1 MNSEL
6 KIVDNY
12 LNNYIHE
19 NNKQKSNIFLKLNE
33 VEYYEENKS
42 GTLCHFPGCGDV
54 AIDSHTYPKSFLRE
68 IASGNKVYATDI
80 KHIVGNSYD
89 VGVSDLVKDTHI
101 KKSGVQPLFCKKHDT
116 DIFKAIEVKNI
127 NTNLETY
134 LCLFLYRSYIYDYQ
148 LESEVHNPSVNRKIN
163 IGRPYS
169 KKISEEDATQYLFEQ
184 ELSTKLISENASFY
198 NSDIIKN
205 KFDDIFLEKKTP
217 NYSDFCKYF
226 ELKYYDL
233 EFLPDFFASGSMFFS
248 MDPQRLENPLQS
260 IYAIIPDKS
269 LQTAYFCVLTPNE
282 SVDSMKVVI
291 ENLEKLY
298 NKYDKREFNKLI
310 EFLLL
315 DASQNIIMTE
325 TLYNN
330 LQINDTYLLLV
341 KACIAL
347 VMARLPN
354 CPYSSELLR
363 HYSYNLLK
371 SINLISNDYQ

>member
-1 MNSEL
+1 MNFEFGT
-6 KIVDNY
+6 VDKFINDFIQNKY
-12 LNNYIHE
+12 
-19 NNKQKSNIFLKLNE
+19 KQKSNIFLRLNE

-42 GTLCHFPGCGDV
+42 GTLCHFPCCGDV
-54 AIDSHTYPKSFLRE
+54 AIDSHTYPKSFLRK
-68 IASGNKVYATDI
+68 IAGGNKVFATDI

-101 KKSGVQPLFCKKHDT
+101 KKSGVQPLFCKKHDA

-163 IGRPYS
+163 IDRPYS
-169 KKISEEDATQYLFEQ
+169 KKISKEDEIRYLFEQ
-184 ELSTKLISENASFY
+184 ELSTKLISENASFH

-205 KFDDIFLEKKTP
+205 KFDAIFLRKETP

-233 EFLPDFFASGSMFFS
+233 GFLPDFFASGSMFFS
-248 MDPQRLENPLQS
+248 MDPKRLENPLQS
-260 IYAIIPDKS
+260 IYSIIPDKS

-298 NKYDKREFNKLI
+298 NKYDKKEFNKLI

-330 LQINDTYLLLV
+330 LKINDAYLLLV
-341 KACIAL
+341 KASIAL
-347 VMARLPN
+347 VLARLPI
-354 CPYSSELLR
+354 CPYPSESLR
-363 HYSYNLLK
+363 RYSYNLLK
-371 SINLISNDYQ
+371 SIDLISNGHQ